1 MLTAFLRSYSNTPPI
16 VRTHDALEIDPTP
29 IRDIYFEQTDGTD
42 LPCTNDS
49 YGTIFPLERALRGLD
64 RRWGSMWVE
73 TTLRP
78 FFLPY
83 SLLAQR
89 FLSYISSEHLGVC
102 SLSQTLFFFAVTETP
117 RLSSPATRRRPHSRN
132 RISQP
137 LRPLFRIQ
145 KAKQMR

>member
-1 MLTAFLRSYSNTPPI
+1 MLTAFLRSYSNTPPV

-42 LPCTNDS
+42 LPCTNNS
-49 YGTIFPLERALRGLD
+49 YGTIFPLERVLCGLD

-102 SLSQTLFFFAVTETP
+102 SLSQTLFFLRSYGDPPIVLTCDTSTATLSKSHLPTSATP
-117 RLSSPATRRRPHSRN
+117 
-132 RISQP
+132 ISNT
-137 LRPLFRIQ
+137 
-145 KAKQMR
+145 KS